1 MCLCFTKKGLIGKFF
16 KRLNKCVPM
25 HKSEHK
31 VKVLLCSFVFLC
43 SMEVTK
49 GQYLLKI

>member
-1 MCLCFTKKGLIGKFF
+1 
-16 KRLNKCVPM
+16 M

-31 VKVLLCSFVFLC
+31 VERYISWSLAVFFWLCSFVFIC

-49 GQYLLKI
+49 GHYLQKI